1 MTRTRQPIK
10 PLNPTSASTA
20 ANAAAEKARKAASK
34 KALKAAKEPAV
45 NPRTTAIEAL
55 NQARLASESARVA
68 RQAEDAAN
76 ALRTAKTD
84 AEATG
89 VTLED
94 MAAEMGIDPLTGA
107 PSLSKSGVEVST
119 YSGPMLALRA
129 RAKAGVYT
137 KMANGN
143 PSCNDWLARDLGTLT
158 REQVV
163 KALIL
168 AMKLPHNP
176 YAHLNPGQQSMN
188 LRNKAR
194 GMVKNG
200 TLTQA
205 DTAVAINT
213 TVKGV

>member
-1 MTRTRQPIK
+1 MTKTRQPIK

-45 NPRTTAIEAL
+45 NPKTAAIEAL
-55 NQARLASESARVA
+55 NQAWLASESARVE

-76 ALRTAKTD
+76 ALKTAKTD

-89 VTLED
+89 VTLEA
-94 MAAEMGIDPLTGA
+94 MAAEMGINPLTGA
-107 PSLSKSGVEVST
+107 PATTKSGVEVST

-129 RAKAGVYT
+129 RAKAGTYI

-143 PSCNDWLARDLGTLT
+143 PSCNDPLAAALGALT
-158 REQVV
+158 REQVIRV
-163 KALIL
+163 LL
-168 AMKLPHNP
+168 DSMKLSFNP
-176 YAHLNPGQQSMN
+176 YAGLNPGQQSMN

-194 GMVKNG
+194 GQIKNG
-200 TLTQA
+200 LLKFEVIT
-205 DTAVAINT
+205 TAI
-213 TVKGV
+213 KGA